1 MQSENSARDDD
12 LLPFGAPQADSVDPA
27 VRAKLTQASSG
38 KQKIQRSRGLRPCGT
53 PSRSS

>member
-27 VRAKLTQASSG
+27 VRAKLTQA
-38 KQKIQRSRGLRPCGT
+38 PCGT

>member
-38 KQKIQRSRGLRPCGT
+38 KQKIQRSPRT
-53 PSRSS
+53 